1 MQRSPFRVTH
11 VIPEIGIGG
20 AETQLAHLIAR
31 TPPHRASHRVLYYG
45 DSHDEEGLRLYA
57 RSGIRLERVAR
68 SRALPALF
76 LWRLAKALRE
86 DRPDVVHCWL
96 PGGAFWGR
104 WAARLAGARHIVL
117 SIRSS
122 TVAFVGLLQASR
134 LADDRRIHYLV
145 NSGAAADMV
154 VSTIGAPRDRVTVIP
169 NGIDLDNRTPPH
181 PRESLLKAVGAPP
194 DARIVLTVGRLTEV
208 KNYPMLLRLAARGRD
223 RLPVRYFVVGHGE
236 LEASLKA
243 LARVLGV
250 EDLVC
255 FLGLRMDVP
264 ALLGAADLFCYTSRS
279 EGMPNALL
287 EAMAASRPIV
297 STRFAGAEDLIE
309 AGRTG
314 LLVEQDDD
322 QGAFEAVRALLQDP
336 AAAARLGEAA
346 RRSVAQRFGMDR
358 MVEATLSYYERI
370 LSGGA

>member
-1 MQRSPFRVTH
+1 MPRSPFRVTH
-11 VIPEIGIGG
+11 VVPEIGIGG
-20 AETQLAHLIAR
+20 AETQLAHLISR
-31 TPPHRASHRVLYYG
+31 TPPQRASHRVLYYS

-104 WAARLAGARHIVL
+104 WAATLAGARRIVL

-122 TVAFVGLLQASR
+122 TVERVGLLQVSR

-145 NSGAAADMV
+145 NSSAAADTV
-154 VSTIGAPRDRVTVIP
+154 VSTIGAPRDRVTIIP
-169 NGIDLDNRTPPH
+169 NGIEFDHRTPPL
-181 PRESLLKAVGAPP
+181 PRESLLKLVGGPA
-194 DARIVLTVGRLTEV
+194 DAKIVLTVGRLTEI
-208 KNYPMLLRLAARGRD
+208 KNYPMLLRLAALGRD
-223 RLPVRYFVVGHGE
+223 RLPVRYFVAGHGE

-243 LARVLGV
+243 LSGALGV

-264 ALLGAADLFCYTSRS
+264 ALLAAADLFCYTSRS

-287 EAMAASRPIV
+287 EAMAAARPIV
-297 STRFAGAEDLIE
+297 STRFAGVEDLIE

-314 LLVEQDDD
+314 LLVGQDDD
-322 QGAFEAVRALLQDP
+322 QGAFEAVRGLIQDP
-336 AAAARLGEAA
+336 AASARLGAAA
-346 RRSVAQRFGMDR
+346 RQSVAHRFGMDR

-370 LSGGA
+370 LGGGD